1 VLYRNAARNKPNDE
15 GLFYMGNLCVSYD
28 ILQYNKQFPDLTPQT
43 DDVVCFLNTAPYA
56 MDFNESTTLMQ
67 PIATKV
73 AVWENN
79 EKWNWA
85 LDNKYIPIDF
95 SGLEK

>member
-1 VLYRNAARNKPNDE
+1 
-15 GLFYMGNLCVSYD
+15 
-28 ILQYNKQFPDLTPQT
+28 
-43 DDVVCFLNTAPYA
+43 